1 MNGFGPF
8 LCGAVLGGASVFA
21 SLSYHFVQSKQGFLT
36 IPKLSPTFTET
47 YVDTRQFTVT
57 DWQQRKGLTAAV
69 LRANHGAIIGE
80 GIVDQAAEAARGFL
94 PEFSQAP
101 AGQQQR

>member
-47 YVDTRQFTVT
+47 YVDVRPFTAT
-57 DWQQRKGLTAAV
+57 DWQQRKALTAAV
-69 LRANHGAIIGE
+69 LRANQGAIIGE

-101 AGQQQR
+101 AGFQQR

>member
-8 LCGAVLGGASVFA
+8 LCGAVVGGASVFA
-21 SLSYHFVQSKQGFLT
+21 SLSYHFVQSKEGFLT

-47 YVDTRQFTVT
+47 YVDVRQFTAV
-57 DWQQRKGLTAAV
+57 DWQNRKALTAAV

-80 GIVDQAAEAARGFL
+80 GIVDQAAEAARSWL
-94 PEFSQAP
+94 PEFSKAP
-101 AGQQQR
+101 AGFQQR